1 MITLQQKFDMFI
13 ILRYLNIH
21 KKFTFSPQNI
31 QIYLHNYECGE
42 MIYMKKYFVFLM
54 TIIMLCGCTHNK
66 QYDKDFQVG
75 FIITTEKKK
84 DSDIVYL
91 DNNLNEIYRQNEKL
105 PTLGDSMNI
114 PMIKDGKMTLV
125 PNGLYLD
132 NNEQKVTSL
141 DFKTGKLETY
151 DVPKFNILN
160 AIIKND
166 YIYTLNNSNGI
177 EYLTLSDKKGHIIKE
192 ITDKD
197 YIMTEILDYNDKI
210 LVFKSINNEEHIK
223 SYICV
228 YDLNLHLIKEI
239 NISDYGY
246 SQSKAII
253 HNHKLYFVNS
263 SDNNH
268 SIGILDLDNEQL
280 EKIELDMIPNEI
292 AIFKNKLYVSSG
304 IHSQPGNKICII
316 QLDDIKM
323 KIVEVNTYIDKM
335 ISNQDGIYTMY
346 SEDGKIDIRKYDLD
360 SCKELNKATF
370 QYDSNTPYYPSV
382 LFSNQ

>member
-1 MITLQQKFDMFI
+1 
-13 ILRYLNIH
+13 
-21 KKFTFSPQNI
+21 
-31 QIYLHNYECGE
+31 
-42 MIYMKKYFVFLM
+42 
-54 TIIMLCGCTHNK
+54 
-66 QYDKDFQVG
+66 
-75 FIITTEKKK
+75 
-84 DSDIVYL
+84 
-91 DNNLNEIYRQNEKL
+91 
-105 PTLGDSMNI
+105 
-114 PMIKDGKMTLV
+114 
-125 PNGLYLD
+125 
-132 NNEQKVTSL
+132 
-141 DFKTGKLETY
+141 
-151 DVPKFNILN
+151 
-160 AIIKND
+160 
-166 YIYTLNNSNGI
+166 
-177 EYLTLSDKKGHIIKE
+177 
-192 ITDKD
+192 
-197 YIMTEILDYNDKI
+197 MTEILDYNDKI

-246 SQSKAII
+246 SQSKTII

-316 QLDDIKM
+316 QLDDRKM
-323 KIVEVNTYIDKM
+323 KIVEVNTFIDKM

-370 QYDSNTPYYPSV
+370 QYDSNTPYYASM